1 MAKLTPKQIETRKA
15 VREERKVNFEAGMG
29 SRLYGDFAIDR
40 RVRREAAEANRE
52 ARDAARAAA
61 REARRRKR
69 QGQRRAAGV
78 GKLQD
83 EFIVPDAPDL
93 NKPVD
98 AKYTDG
104 GEVDTS
110 GLKDDQIINMGGGK
124 FARYDSEIDGLT
136 DVEFSPEQNQFVV
149 PETSTGP
156 TAGQKT
162 VIQSMPTIISAVQR
176 YAGSTGDTAML
187 AEVQKLQRE
196 MDAVNTDTSLD
207 EDMRA
212 EALLGL
218 QEQARGLQE
227 RMQSSQAV
235 ATQAEA
241 VQRLQEAQSKL
252 VLDAGVFAQKL
263 EEKFQALDV
272 SHQQT
277 VQTNRRNRE
286 ASNPATAQG
295 GSMLQQQFAAYQQ
308 QTAELIKTFDEN
320 AAQGLY
326 PSGPNRPVMMS
337 YENFARAR
345 MTEHHIQSAT
355 QDAVLPM
362 QLAYDRMHAR
372 RELLVQHLSQADTFI
387 ESVVGMKKPDGTVI
401 TRLEAIDMF
410 DERTAPQ
417 QMALVAVEAEM
428 ERLSNSINRELEQG
442 RIMNPGSPNPI
453 TVRELQMYPPEARSA
468 ILYERTHGEKQP
480 PLTQASTPQ
489 TAQGAGRTERRVNPR
504 TPTVG
509 RGSAAMELPLTMMGR
524 ELEAGKDI
532 TETGG
537 YDVSYKALAAN
548 PSEFRPPN
556 PQEQSIVTTEEYEAF
571 VNAPQHQ
578 RDLDAAFKSN
588 IRDIGNRLLTIY
600 AQSGQRA
607 VSREA
612 EFQAEKTAEEV
623 SAARGAGFKEGLR
636 QRAPGAVAAY
646 ESITGNKSE

>member
-1 MAKLTPKQIETRKA
+1 MAKLTQEQLRTRIDVRGMREVNRNLDGKA
-15 VREERKVNFEAGMG
+15 GLDSSDYDQNIR
-29 SRLYGDFAIDR
+29 DQ
-40 RVRREAAEANRE
+40 AAAANRS
-52 ARDAARAAA
+52 ARDAARKAA
-61 REARRRKR
+61 REARERKR
-69 QGQRRAAGV
+69 GRSGAFRTVAQ
-78 GKLQD
+78 QD
-83 EFIVPDAPDL
+83 EFTVPDAPDL

-136 DVEFSPEQNQFVV
+136 DVEFSAEKNQFVV

-162 VIQSMPTIISAVQR
+162 VIQSMPSIISAVQR

-187 AEVQKLQRE
+187 GDVQKLQRE

-207 EDMRA
+207 EDMRT

-218 QEQARGLQE
+218 QGQARDLQE
-227 RMQSSQAV
+227 RMQSAQAV

-241 VQRLQEAQSKL
+241 VQRLQEAQNKL
-252 VLDAGVFAQKL
+252 VLDTGVFAQKL

-272 SHQQT
+272 GHQQT
-277 VQTNRRNRE
+277 VQTNRQNRE

-308 QTAELIKTFDEN
+308 QTAALIKTFDEN

-326 PSGPNRPVMMS
+326 PNGPNRPVMMS

-362 QLAYDRMHAR
+362 QLAYDRNHAR

-442 RIMNPGSPNPI
+442 RIMNPGAPNPI
-453 TVRELQMYPPEARSA
+453 TLRELQMYPPEARSA
-468 ILYERTHGEKQP
+468 ILYERTHGEKPP

-489 TAQGAGRTERRVNPR
+489 TAQGSGRVERRVNPR

-509 RGSAAMELPLTMMGR
+509 QGSAAMELPLTMMGR

-612 EFQAEKTAEEV
+612 EFQAEQQAKESTL
-623 SAARGAGFKEGLR
+623 AAGKAN
-636 QRAPGAVAAY
+636 PVAVAT
-646 ESITGNKSE
+646 TGQAFSPR

>member
-1 MAKLTPKQIETRKA
+1 MAKLTPKQIETRQAIK
-15 VREERKVNFEAGMG
+15 EEKKINKEAGYG
-29 SRLYGDFAIDR
+29 NRLVGHFDIDDQLR
-40 RVRREAAEANRE
+40 ADAAKANRE
-52 ARDAARAAA
+52 ARDAARDAA

-69 QGQRRAAGV
+69 GQSGPFRTVAQ
-78 GKLQD
+78 QD
-83 EFIVPDAPDL
+83 EFTVPDAPDL

-98 AKYTDG
+98 AKYTDSG
-104 GEVDTS
+104 DVDTS
-110 GLKDDQIINMGGGK
+110 GFKDDQIVNLGGGK

-136 DVEFSPEQNQFVV
+136 DVEFNAERNQFVV

-162 VIQSMPTIISAVQR
+162 VIQSMPSIISAVQQ

-187 AEVQKLQRE
+187 GEVQKLQRE
-196 MDAVNTDTSLD
+196 MDSINTDTSLD

-227 RMQSSQAV
+227 RMQGAKAV

-241 VQRLQEAQSKL
+241 VQRLQEAQNQL
-252 VLDAGVFAQKL
+252 VLDAGQFAIKL
-263 EEKFQALDV
+263 DEKFQALDV
-272 SHQQT
+272 NHQQT
-277 VQTNRRNRE
+277 VQTNRQNRE

-295 GSMLQQQFAAYQQ
+295 GTMLQQQFASYQQ
-308 QTAELIKTFDEN
+308 QTAELQKTFDEN

-326 PSGPNRPVMMS
+326 PSGPNRPVVMS

-345 MTEHHIQSAT
+345 MTEHHIQSVT

-362 QLAYDRMHAR
+362 QLAYDRNNAR

-428 ERLSNSINRELEQG
+428 DRLGNSISRELEQG

-453 TVRELQMYPPEARSA
+453 TLRELQMYPPAARSA
-468 ILYERTHGEKQP
+468 ILYGKTHGTQQP
-480 PLTQASTPQ
+480 PMTQASTPQ
-489 TAQGAGRTERRVNPR
+489 TAQGSGRIERRVDPR
-504 TPTVG
+504 TPTIG
-509 RGSAAMELPLTMMGR
+509 QGTAAVELPLTMMGR
-524 ELEAGKDI
+524 ELEAGKNI

-548 PSEFRPPN
+548 PSEFRAPN
-556 PQEQSIVTTEEYEAF
+556 PQEQSIVTTAEYEAF

-578 RDLDAAFKSN
+578 RDLDGAFKSG

-607 VSREA
+607 VSREV
-612 EFQAEKTAEEV
+612 EYQAEKTAAERAGAFADTLSKEV
-623 SAARGAGFKEGLR
+623 AGKSSPAQAMASIDKGRKER
-636 QRAPGAVAAY
+636 R
-646 ESITGNKSE
+646 

>member
-1 MAKLTPKQIETRKA
+1 MAKLTQEQLRTRIDVRGMREVNRNLDGKA
-15 VREERKVNFEAGMG
+15 GLDSSDYDQNIR
-29 SRLYGDFAIDR
+29 DQ
-40 RVRREAAEANRE
+40 AAAANRS
-52 ARDAARAAA
+52 ARDAARKAA
-61 REARRRKR
+61 REARERKR
-69 QGQRRAAGV
+69 GRSGAFRTVAQ
-78 GKLQD
+78 QD
-83 EFIVPDAPDL
+83 EFTVPDAPDL

-136 DVEFSPEQNQFVV
+136 DVEFSAEQNRFVV

-162 VIQSMPTIISAVQR
+162 VIQSMPSIISAVQR

-187 AEVQKLQRE
+187 GDVQKLQRE

-207 EDMRA
+207 EDMRT

-218 QEQARGLQE
+218 QGQARDLQE
-227 RMQSSQAV
+227 RMQSAQAV

-241 VQRLQEAQSKL
+241 VQRLQEAQNKL
-252 VLDAGVFAQKL
+252 VLDTGVFAQKL

-272 SHQQT
+272 GHQQT
-277 VQTNRRNRE
+277 VQTNRQNRE

-308 QTAELIKTFDEN
+308 QTAALIKTFDEN

-326 PSGPNRPVMMS
+326 PNGPNRPVMMS

-362 QLAYDRMHAR
+362 QLAYDRNHAR

-442 RIMNPGSPNPI
+442 RIMNPGAPNPI
-453 TVRELQMYPPEARSA
+453 TLRELQMYPPEARSA
-468 ILYERTHGEKQP
+468 ILYERTHGEKPP

-489 TAQGAGRTERRVNPR
+489 TAQGSGRVERRVNPR

-509 RGSAAMELPLTMMGR
+509 QGSAAMELPLTMMGR

-612 EFQAEKTAEEV
+612 EFQAEQQAKESTL
-623 SAARGAGFKEGLR
+623 AAGKAN
-636 QRAPGAVAAY
+636 PVAVAT
-646 ESITGNKSE
+646 TGQAFSPR